1 MIEIFDEVLLRV
13 LNYTPKLHWNKSV
26 GAAGMK

>member
-13 LNYTPKLHWNKSV
+13 LNYTSKLHWNKSV